1 MKNLHQNL
9 LITLALCLCGLC
21 AWQWYEQ
28 TLQRNRIEE
37 LNGIVNG
44 KSASIQEYTNTI
56 QNMQHQLAQMDA
68 GLTTLKDTVKTNQQT
83 IVAQRHELNRLDDEN
98 AALTNVVQQYQQAVD
113 SLTNRL
119 KDAYDGIARQDTAIS
134 NLVAERNEWVKKY
147 NAEVVDRNNVVSNYN
162 DLAAKFEKL
171 QAGGK

>member
-1 MKNLHQNL
+1 MKNFHQNL
-9 LITLALCLCGLC
+9 LIALALCLCGLC

-28 TLQRNRIEE
+28 TLQRNRIDE
-37 LNGIVNG
+37 LNGIANQ

-56 QNMQHQLAQMDA
+56 QTVQRQLALMDA
-68 GLTTLKDTVKTNQQT
+68 NITALKDTVKTNEQT
-83 IVAQRHELNRLDDEN
+83 IITQRREMNVLDDEN
-98 AALTNVVQQYQQAVD
+98 TALSNAVAQYQQAVD

-119 KDAYDGIARQDTAIS
+119 KDAYDGIAKQNTAIS
-134 NLVAERNEWVKKY
+134 NLIAQRDDWVKKY